1 MKIMKNK
8 TINFL
13 IKCLSILVVSASTGF
28 AANYDAGV
36 FEFQQKLAK
45 SGDAQAQYKLAT
57 MYESGRGVEKD
68 NSLAMAWYKKSSSN
82 NLDAATRYL
91 KYLDIKK
98 SGFKAQ
104 DKAWLKT
111 VFKDSKRGDENAL
124 LVLGKIHE
132 NGTGVEIDL
141 KKSRRYF
148 KYAFNR
154 GNTDAEADLNRVEQ
168 KIFAKETALVKKQE
182 QKHKAQ
188 LLALNK
194 EKERKQ
200 AEKNR
205 LKKQAEKQKIVKN
218 KPKKHQPKKQLANNK
233 IELKRLE
240 AERNKLARERKELE
254 AMRKE
259 LANKQAV
266 KEKVVKEKPGQD
278 KPVTN
283 EVIASNETQKAT
295 DVCHGKAARFMSRCQ

>member
-1 MKIMKNK
+1 MKNK
-8 TINFL
+8 TVNFF
-13 IKCLSILVVSASTGF
+13 IKCLSILFVSASTSF

-36 FEFQQKLAK
+36 FELQQNLAN
-45 SGDAQAQYKLAT
+45 SGDAQAQFKLAS

-68 NSLAMAWYKKSSSN
+68 TSLAMTWYKKSSSN
-82 NLDAATRYL
+82 NLSAATRYL
-91 KYLDIKK
+91 KYLEIKN
-98 SGFKAQ
+98 SGFKPEN
-104 DKAWLKT
+104 KAWLKT
-111 VFKDSKRGDENAL
+111 VFRDAKRGDENAL
-124 LVLGKIHE
+124 LILGKIHE
-132 NGTGVEIDL
+132 NGTGVETDL
-141 KKSRRYF
+141 KKSRRYL

-154 GNTDAEADLNRVEQ
+154 GNADAEGDLKRVEQ
-168 KIFAKETALVKKQE
+168 KLLEKETALMQQQE
-182 QKHKAQ
+182 KKHKAD

-194 EKERKQ
+194 EKERKL
-200 AEKNR
+200 AEKNK
-205 LKKQAEKQKIVKN
+205 LKKETQKKKIVKN
-218 KPKKHQPKKQLANNK
+218 KPQKHKPKKQISKNN

-266 KEKVVKEKPGQD
+266 KEKSVKD
-278 KPVTN
+278 KPSKDKPIKK